1 MTAST
6 SSNDW
11 SDDLKVQTG
20 DAIEGR
26 GIFAMRNGRFCLKHI
41 VSGFGAIAADDLQR
55 GVLRVVDMRTK
66 QATTFASADELI
78 AAGWAID

>member
-1 MTAST
+1 MTAAP
-6 SSNDW
+6 SSNEW
-11 SDDLKVQTG
+11 SDDLKAQTR

-26 GIFAMRNGRFCLKHI
+26 GIFAMRNGRLCLKHA
-41 VSGFGAIAADDLQR
+41 VSGFGAIATDDLQR

-66 QATTFASADELI
+66 QATTFASADALI

>member
-1 MTAST
+1 MTASS

-55 GVLRVVDMRTK
+55 GLLRVVDMRTK
-66 QATTFASADELI
+66 QATTFASVAELI

>member
-6 SSNDW
+6 SSNQW
-11 SDDLKVQTG
+11 SDELKVQTK

-26 GIFAMRNGRFCLKHI
+26 DIFAMHNGRLCLKHI
-41 VSGFGAIAADDLQR
+41 VSGFGAIAADDLKR
-55 GVLRVVDMRTK
+55 GVLRVVDMQTK

>member
-6 SSNDW
+6 SSNEW
-11 SDDLKVQTG
+11 SDDLKAQTR
-20 DAIEGR
+20 DAIEGS
-26 GIFAMRNGRFCLKHI
+26 GIFAIRNGRLCLKHA

-55 GVLRVVDMRTK
+55 GVLRVVDLRTK
-66 QATTFASADELI
+66 RATTFASAAELI

>member
-6 SSNDW
+6 SSNEW
-11 SDDLKVQTG
+11 SDDLKAQTG

-26 GIFAMRNGRFCLKHI
+26 GIFAMRNGRLCLKHI

-55 GVLRVVDMRTK
+55 GVLRAQPEITAMIDMK
-66 QATTFASADELI
+66 NNYALPKL
-78 AAGWAID
+78 